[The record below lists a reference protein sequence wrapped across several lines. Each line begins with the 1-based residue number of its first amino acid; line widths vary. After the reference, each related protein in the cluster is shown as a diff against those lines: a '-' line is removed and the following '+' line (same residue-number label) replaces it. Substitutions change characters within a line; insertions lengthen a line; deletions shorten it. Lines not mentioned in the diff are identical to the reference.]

1 MVGRIKDSND
11 EAIFWLEQASAY
23 YESSQVLEE
32 SQYENKAIPLITL
45 QSFSVECSLKC
56 FLLCCNGTLVRGHGV
71 ERLFN
76 NLPQQVRD
84 DINVKFLNL
93 YELDF
98 NKCIG
103 EIDNDFV
110 DSRYFFEQFKQSY
123 VGRTFSTG
131 YLEAI
136 ACFLI
141 DYAKGHEAF
150 LKSFNS
156 KISVHDKNR

>member
-11 EAIFWLEQASAY
+11 EAIFWLDQAFAY
-23 YESSQVLEE
+23 FESSQVLEE
-32 SQYENKAIPLITL
+32 SEYENKAIPLITL

-71 ERLFN
+71 ASLFN
-76 NLPQQVRD
+76 KLPQQVRD
-84 DINVKFLNL
+84 DINVKFFKLH
-93 YELDF
+93 ELDF

-110 DSRYFFEQFKQSY
+110 DSRYFFEEFKKSY

-136 ACFLI
+136 ARFLV
-141 DYAKGHEAF
+141 DYAKQNEAF

-156 KISVHDKNR
+156 KV